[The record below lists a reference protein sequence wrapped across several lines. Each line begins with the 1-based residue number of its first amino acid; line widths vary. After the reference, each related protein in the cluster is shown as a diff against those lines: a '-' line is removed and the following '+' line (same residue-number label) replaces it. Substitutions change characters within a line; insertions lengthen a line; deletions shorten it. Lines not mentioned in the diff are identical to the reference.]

1 MATDNRRRREQR
13 GTYYG
18 AGWALLILFL
28 LLTFLMAAVALGL
41 SAVAYSRTNTSCQ
54 GLCINGT
61 NGTNGTDGVNGT
73 TNITISG
80 SALDFADFFAT
91 MPGDNAATIAVGA
104 DVLFPQ
110 LGPTKVGSLI
120 TAING
125 HQFNLAVVGTYDI
138 SFFVSVSEPGQLQL
152 SLNNAPIAHTTIGRA
167 TGTSEIG
174 ECLLITTSTVNSV
187 LTVRN
192 PAGNSAALT
201 ITPIA
206 GGASAVSA
214 HLRIIQIA

>member
-1 MATDNRRRREQR
+1 MATDNRRRRER
-13 GTYYG
+13 GEYYG

-41 SAVAYSRTNTSCQ
+41 AAVAYSRTTTSCE

-61 NGTNGTDGVNGT
+61 DGTNGTDCNCSSNST
-73 TNITISG
+73 G
-80 SALDFADFFAT
+80 SPALDFADFFAT

-110 LGPTKVGSLI
+110 LGPTKAGSLI
-120 TAING
+120 TAINN
-125 HQFNLAVVGTYDI
+125 HQFNLAVVGTYDV

-152 SLNNAPIAHTTIGRA
+152 SLNNAPIADSTIGRA